1 MARKM
6 KKRKSSYVIRRLKT
20 NINGK
25 KQRKRNQKIE
35 VRWKISSNCK
45 K

>member
-1 MARKM
+1 VEENSKKNGK

-25 KQRKRNQKIE
+25 KKREEMETKNI
-35 VRWKISSNCK
+35 N
-45 K
+45 